1 MELLCIRTSTKDYTL
16 GEVYKTKDEYGP
28 FDSGSYCISLLD
40 NDNDE
45 GSFYT
50 LEKVREDLWEARAE
64 AGVPETDLLALFV
77 EAK

>member
-16 GEVYKTKDEYGP
+16 GEVYKAKDEHVS
-28 FDSGSYCISLLD
+28 FDYESDYISLLD

-45 GSFYT
+45 NSFYT
-50 LEKVREDLWEARAE
+50 AEKIREDIWEVREQ
-64 AGVPETDLLALFV
+64 AGFPETGLLALFV